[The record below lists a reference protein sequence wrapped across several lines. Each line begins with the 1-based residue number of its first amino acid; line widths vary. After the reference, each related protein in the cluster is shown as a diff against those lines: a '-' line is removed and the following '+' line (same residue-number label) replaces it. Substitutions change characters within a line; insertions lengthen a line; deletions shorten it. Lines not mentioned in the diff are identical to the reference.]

1 MEGLTLEEVIE
12 YQRTHKPVKHVYGR
26 WGNLK
31 KSNTLSTQAKI
42 G

>member
-12 YQRTHKPVKHVYGR
+12 YQRTHPPVKHVYGK
-26 WGNLK
+26 WGNR
-31 KSNTLSTQAKI
+31 SEERRV